1 MRFFPKGSI
10 DAHAFKEAELA
21 ARREIQVISGAYL
34 KAGWKQVIGSSG
46 TARALADL
54 IAENNFNGHVD
65 GLTMGRVNGAGGLI
79 TRDGLR
85 AMKKHLLK
93 YEHVNQVELLG
104 LKDDR
109 RAVWPGGLAIM
120 IAVFDELGIE
130 SMEVTDAALRVGVL
144 YDLLGRSQ
152 HHDMRYV
159 TVEQFMQ
166 RYAVDREQAQRVGKL
181 AAEFLSQLPKSEVES
196 RSDNIALL
204 QWAANLHEI
213 GLSISHNGY
222 HKHSAYIAGNAD
234 MPGFSKND
242 QARLAALLI
251 GHAGKLGKLA
261 NNVSFQDW
269 RMLFCLRL
277 AQVLC
282 RGRSDGDF
290 PKVKISE
297 HEGSYAVSIPKEWAE
312 AHPLTE
318 FSLQKEAA
326 EWERIGRSY
335 KLSMK

>member
-1 MRFFPKGSI
+1 M
-10 DAHAFKEAELA
+10 L
-21 ARREIQVISGAYL
+21 
-34 KAGWKQVIGSSG
+34 
-46 TARALADL
+46 
-54 IAENNFNGHVD
+54 
-65 GLTMGRVNGAGGLI
+65 
-79 TRDGLR
+79 
-85 AMKKHLLK
+85 
-93 YEHVNQVELLG
+93 
-104 LKDDR
+104 
-109 RAVWPGGLAIM
+109 
-120 IAVFDELGIE
+120 AVFDELGIE
-130 SMEVTDAALRVGVL
+130 DMEVTDAALRSGVL

-166 RYAVDREQAQRVGKL
+166 RYNVDRDQASRVGRL
-181 AAEFLSQLPKSEVES
+181 AAEFLQQLPKPQSES
-196 RSDNIALL
+196 RDNNVALL

-261 NNVSFQDW
+261 NNHNFQDW

-282 RGRSDGDF
+282 RGRNDANF
-290 PKVKISE
+290 PKVKVSE
-297 HEGSYAVSIPKEWAE
+297 HDGSYLVSLSKEWTSE
-312 AHPLTE
+312 HPLTE
-318 FSLQKEAA
+318 FSLLKEAA
-326 EWERIGRSY
+326 EWERVGRSY
-335 KLSMK
+335 QVSLK

>member
-1 MRFFPKGSI
+1 M
-10 DAHAFKEAELA
+10 
-21 ARREIQVISGAYL
+21 
-34 KAGWKQVIGSSG
+34 
-46 TARALADL
+46 
-54 IAENNFNGHVD
+54 N
-65 GLTMGRVNGAGGLI
+65 GLI

-93 YEHVNQVELLG
+93 YEHINQVELQG

-109 RAVWPGGLAIM
+109 RSVWPGGLAIM

-130 SMEVTDAALRVGVL
+130 SMEVTDAALRIGVL

-152 HHDMRYV
+152 HEDMRFV

-166 RYAVDREQAQRVGKL
+166 RYAVDREQAKRVGSL
-181 AAEFLSQLPKSEVES
+181 AAEFLAQLPKPDEES
-196 RSDNIALL
+196 RADNIALL

-251 GHAGKLGKLA
+251 GHTGKLGKLA
-261 NNVSFQDW
+261 NNASFSDW
-269 RMLFCLRL
+269 RMIFCIRL

-282 RGRSDGDF
+282 RGRSDINL
-290 PKVKISE
+290 PRVKVSE
-297 HEGSYAVSIPKEWAE
+297 HNGAYLVSLSNEWAKE
-312 AHPLTE
+312 HPLTE

-326 EWERIGRSY
+326 EWERIGRPYSISL
-335 KLSMK
+335 K